1 MAQINITQKFS
12 AFIVM
17 MLALFF
23 YSACGPSHKQE
34 VDRLNALSYAYHY
47 RNLDSTKML
56 AQRALAL
63 SDDYS
68 AGYAEACNNLAFVE
82 MAKMNYKEARRWLGL
97 VEEKSNNQLELLI
110 ADVQM
115 MRICQRESHNKDFYS
130 YREKAMV
137 RLRRLGEEA
146 SNLPPRERRRATY
159 AHSEFDIV
167 DATYC
172 YYVGLEESM
181 LKALNDID
189 ADALEA
195 DTAQYLNYLYNIGS
209 GGAITNGTSEQIA
222 QTEFDYLIQC
232 YMLAS
237 AGRVVM
243 PDGTMA
249 GGYPYWQANALQAIS
264 EHLIIILRATVL
276 FGPCRWARISSR
288 LPIWW
293 LLSVNDFVWYILRS
307 IINSRVTTTAI
318 STLTYRSE
326 PVRTGS
332 WKLAPPCLM
341 TMLCSSIL

>member
-195 DTAQYLNYLYNIGS
+195 DTAQYLNYLYNTGS
-209 GGAITNGTSEQIA
+209 GGAITNGTS
-222 QTEFDYLIQC
+222 
-232 YMLAS
+232 
-237 AGRVVM
+237 
-243 PDGTMA
+243 
-249 GGYPYWQANALQAIS
+249 
-264 EHLIIILRATVL
+264 
-276 FGPCRWARISSR
+276 
-288 LPIWW
+288 
-293 LLSVNDFVWYILRS
+293 
-307 IINSRVTTTAI
+307 
-318 STLTYRSE
+318 
-326 PVRTGS
+326 
-332 WKLAPPCLM
+332 
-341 TMLCSSIL
+341 